1 MLFDLRGG
9 GRRRTVQIVYV
20 TLALLMGGGLVLFG
34 IGGAVSGGLVDA
46 ITQNGGS
53 GPTGVQRY
61 RDKVRA
67 AEAAVKA
74 HPRDPAAWAALARAR
89 YQLASAGDYF
99 DASTGQF
106 NADGKRVLLAST
118 QAWEKHLQLAK
129 NKPDDS
135 LASVMVQ
142 AYSALGDLSKAVQAQ
157 EVVTEAR
164 PTAATFARLAIL
176 AYGAGQTR
184 KGDLAEKKALQESP
198 PDQRNTLKAQI
209 DEAKASSAA
218 PSATPSATAAPTSTA
233 TPKPKK

>member
-9 GRRRTVQIVYV
+9 GRRRTIQVVYV

-46 ITQNGGS
+46 ITQNQTS
-53 GPTGVQRY
+53 GPTGVERY
-61 RDKVRA
+61 QEKVRA

-74 HPRDPAAWAALARAR
+74 KPQAPAAWAALARAR
-89 YQLASAGDYF
+89 YQLASAGDYV
-99 DASTGQF
+99 DQSTGQF
-106 NADGKRVLLAST
+106 NAEGKRILAAST
-118 QAWEKHLQLAK
+118 QAWEKHLELAK
-129 NKPDDS
+129 DKPDDS
-135 LASVMVQ
+135 LASIMVQ

-176 AYGAGQTR
+176 AYSAGQTR
-184 KGDLAEKKALQESP
+184 KGDLAEKKALQLSP

-209 DEAKASSAA
+209 EEAKAQSAPPA
-218 PSATPSATAAPTSTA
+218 STPSPAATA